1 MARKTGQ
8 FDIFEQAEPSAIRRL
23 NDLDWPGAERFP
35 LNVSGQHVRDNVIS
49 DLVGSESPLIV
60 AGYAAIDH
68 IVGFLAQFP
77 PGRSGIRLM
86 FGSEPSPGRPERYGS
101 GGRPF
106 PKEVQ
111 DYWLARNISPT
122 LSLKLIQAVERLER
136 GDVQARYLGDSGAR
150 LHAKIYRGDHAVTL
164 GSSNFTQPGLVSQ
177 LEANVRFT
185 ATHDSARFRDT
196 VAIAENYWS
205 AGTDYTQELIRLLQ
219 SLLQWVTWQ
228 EALARACAELL
239 EGQWAKDYLDA
250 QPFAGDKPL
259 WPSQQQGIAQALWIL
274 ETVGSVLVS
283 DATGSGKTR
292 LGAHLLRAVMDRIWR
307 FGRIR
312 RGRAVLVAPPS
323 VSRTWQTEATLAG
336 AQLEVR
342 SHGKLSYRLGTDHD
356 EVVEAVRRAQVLA
369 VDEAHN
375 FLNRSSA
382 RSRVLLSNMADHTI
396 LFTATPIN
404 RNAADLLRLADVLGA
419 DNLAEETLDA
429 FEDMLRHPNKVGAMT
444 EHQLESLRAELRRFT
459 VRRTKS
465 MLNALVDESPQL
477 YQDVQGKPCRYPKH
491 LPETYE
497 LHESSADRQMAA
509 EIRAA
514 TEELV
519 GAAMVAQP
527 VELPASLRREG
538 WTEDKF
544 LQSRLTGIRRLSTHL
559 VMSTLRSSRCALVE
573 HLIGTS
579 AALVEFNLPSDQKR
593 QATGNVIGKLEGRAG
608 TPPGSKLSIA
618 NVPAWL
624 TEPEEHRKV
633 CEADAAVYC
642 RILQLARSMSD
653 RREMQKVA
661 LLAKLTKKH
670 VMVVTFDSRPI
681 SLAMLRV
688 QLRELFQKQ
697 ERTVEVVLATGENQA
712 AREQVSSRMRR
723 GALASGRLVAMC
735 SDSMSEGVNLQE
747 ASVVVHLDM
756 PSVVRIAEQRVGR
769 VDRMDS
775 PHDRIQVWW
784 PRDAPEFALR
794 TDERFLERYATV
806 ESLLGSNLPLPE
818 AFGRNSHDKKSEEV
832 STEAMIAEA
841 TRAEAEP
848 WDGIRDAF
856 APVRD
861 LVEGPGSLV
870 SPETYRQYRAVTERV
885 LARVSCVPSENNWAL
900 LCFSGTAIGAPR
912 WVLCRADT
920 DLITADLDAI
930 CSELRDRL
938 GPDRQ
943 NLEPS
948 EAAMRWLDGAV
959 ARIHKNERQLLP
971 RRKQRALQEMEI
983 ILGHYRIQC
992 EARGQHEDAQQL
1004 RSILAAMENNDPAIW
1019 FNWDVIAERWLDLI
1033 RPAWYAALTGRRKQ
1047 ARPLLLRDVRADLMR
1062 ANQLALPDVFKA
1074 LLPVPTLQPLDE
1086 RIAACI
1092 LGIRESY

>member
-1 MARKTGQ
+1 MGKKNRQ
-8 FDIFEQAEPSAIRRL
+8 IDIFEQAEPSAVRRL
-23 NDLDWPGAERFP
+23 NDLDWPAPDRFP
-35 LNVSGQHVRDNVIS
+35 LNVAGRHVRDRVID

-68 IVGFLAQFP
+68 IVGLLAQLP
-77 PGRSGIRLM
+77 PERAGIRLM

-111 DYWLARNISPT
+111 DYWLARGISPT
-122 LSLKLIQAVERLER
+122 LSLKLIQAVQRLER

-185 ATHDSARFRDT
+185 AAHDSARFRDT

-205 AGTDYTQELIRLLQ
+205 AGTDYTQELIQLLQ
-219 SLLQWVTWQ
+219 SLLRWVTWQ

-239 EGQWAKDYLDA
+239 DGQWAKDYLDA
-250 QPFAGDKPL
+250 QPFAGDRPL

-274 ETVGSVLVS
+274 ETVGSVLIS

-323 VSRTWQTEATLAG
+323 VSRSWQSEATLAG

-342 SHGKLSYRLGTDHD
+342 SHGKLSYRLGSEHD

-375 FLNRSSA
+375 FLNRVSE

-404 RNAADLLRLADVLGA
+404 RSAADLLRLADVLGA
-419 DNLAEETLDA
+419 DNLAEETLEA
-429 FEDMLRHPNKVGAMT
+429 FEDMLRHPNKVGALS
-444 EHQLESLRAELRRFT
+444 EHQLERLRAELRRFT

-465 MLNALVDESPQL
+465 MLNALVDQVPEQ
-477 YQDVQGKPCRYPKH
+477 YQDVQGKLCRYPKH
-491 LPETYE
+491 LSKTYE
-497 LHESSADRQMAA
+497 LHEASDDCRLAA

-519 GAAMVAQP
+519 GAALVSQP

-538 WTEDKF
+538 WSEEKF

-559 VMSTLRSSRCALVE
+559 VMSALRSSRCALVE

-579 AALVEFNLPSDQKR
+579 AALVEFKLQADQKR
-593 QATGNVIGKLEGRAG
+593 QATGNVIGKLEFRAG
-608 TPPGSKLSIA
+608 QPPGSQLSIA
-618 NVPAWL
+618 DVPTWL
-624 TEPEEHRKV
+624 TDSKEHRRV
-633 CEADAAVYC
+633 CEADAAIYR
-642 RILQLARSMSD
+642 RILELVRSMSD
-653 RREMQKVA
+653 RREMQKTA
-661 LLAKLTKKH
+661 LLAKLARRH
-670 VMVVTFDSRPI
+670 RMVVAFDSRPI
-681 SLAMLRV
+681 TLA
-688 QLRELFQKQ
+688 QLRIQLKDLLQKQ
-697 ERTVEVVLATGENQA
+697 ARAVEVVLATGENLS
-712 AREQVSSRMRR
+712 ARQQVSARMKR
-723 GALASGRLVAMC
+723 GAEGSGRLIAMC

-747 ASVVVHLDM
+747 ASVVVHMDM

-775 PHDRIQVWW
+775 PHTSIEVWW
-784 PRDAPEFALR
+784 PRDAQEFALR
-794 TDERFLERYATV
+794 TDDRFLERYATV

-818 AFGRNSHDKKSEEV
+818 ALSGGGGAEPVV
-832 STEAMIAEA
+832 SAEAMIAEA
-841 TRAEAEP
+841 EKAEVEP

-861 LVEGPGSLV
+861 LVEGPERLV
-870 SPETYRQYRAVTERV
+870 PPDTYRQYREVTERV
-885 LARVSCVPSENNWAL
+885 LARVSCVRSEEQWAL
-900 LCFSGTAIGAPR
+900 LCFAGTAIGAPR
-912 WVLCRADT
+912 WAFCRDGT
-920 DLITADLDAI
+920 DVVTADLEVI
-930 CSELRDRL
+930 CRELRLRL
-938 GPDRQ
+938 GPERR
-943 NLEPS
+943 NLEPN
-948 EAAMRWLDGAV
+948 ETAMRWLDSAV
-959 ARIHKNERQLLP
+959 ARVHQSERELLP
-971 RRKQRALQEMEI
+971 RRKQRALEEMEI
-983 ILGHYRIQC
+983 VLGHYRVQS
-992 EARGQHEDAQQL
+992 EARGRYEEAQQL
-1004 RSILAAMENNDPAIW
+1004 RSILAAMENDDPTLW
-1019 FNWDVIAERWLDLI
+1019 LNWDVIAERWLDLI
-1033 RPAWYAALTGRRKQ
+1033 RPAWYAALSGRRKQ
-1047 ARPLLLRDVRADLMR
+1047 ARPLLLKDVRQDLLHGKPLELSDVLR
-1062 ANQLALPDVFKA
+1062 AFV
-1074 LLPVPTLQPLDE
+1074 PVPTLQPLDE
-1086 RIAACI
+1086 RLAACI
-1092 LGIRESY
+1092 LGVRAGVC

>member
-1 MARKTGQ
+1 LGRKSRQIG
-8 FDIFEQAEPSAIRRL
+8 IFEQAEPSAVRRL
-23 NDLDWPGAERFP
+23 NDLDWPAPERFP
-35 LNVSGQHVRDNVIS
+35 LNVAGQHVRDRVIH

-68 IVGFLAQFP
+68 IITFLAQFP
-77 PGRSGIRLM
+77 PGRTGIRLM

-106 PKEVQ
+106 TKEVQ
-111 DYWLARNISPT
+111 EYWLTHNISPL
-122 LSLKLIQAVERLER
+122 LSLKLIQAVERLQR
-136 GDVQARYLGDSGAR
+136 GEVQARYLGDAGAR

-185 ATHDSARFRDT
+185 ATQDGARFRDT

-205 AGTDYTQELIRLLQ
+205 AGTDYTRDLIALLQ

-250 QPFAGDKPL
+250 QPFAGDQPL

-375 FLNRSSA
+375 FLNRVSE

-404 RNAADLLRLADVLGA
+404 RSAADLLRLADVLGA

-429 FEDMLRHPNKVGAMT
+429 FEDMLRHPNKVGALT
-444 EHQLESLRAELRRFT
+444 EHQLERLRAELRRFT

-465 MLNALVDESPQL
+465 MLNALVDQAPHL
-477 YQDVQGKPCRYPKH
+477 YHDIQGKPCRYPKH
-491 LPETYE
+491 RSETYQ
-497 LHESSADRQMAA
+497 LHESVADRDIAA
-509 EIRAA
+509 QIRAA

-519 GAAMVAQP
+519 GAALVSQP

-538 WTEDKF
+538 WSEEKF
-544 LQSRLTGIRRLSTHL
+544 LQSRLTGVRRLSTHL
-559 VMSTLRSSRCALVE
+559 VMSALRSSRCALVE

-579 AALVEFNLPSDQKR
+579 ATLTEFKLHADQKR
-593 QATGNVIGKLEGRAG
+593 QVTGNVIGKLESRAG
-608 TPPGSKLSIA
+608 VPPGSRLSIA
-618 NVPAWL
+618 TVPAWL
-624 TEPEEHRKV
+624 TDPDEHRRV
-633 CEADAAVYC
+633 CEADGAVYR
-642 RILQLARSMSD
+642 RILHLVRSMSD

-670 VMVVTFDSRPI
+670 RMLVAFDSRPI
-681 SLAMLRV
+681 SLAMLRD
-688 QLRELFQKQ
+688 QLQELFKKQ
-697 ERTVEVVLATGENQA
+697 ERPVEVVLATGENLA
-712 AREQVSSRMRR
+712 ARQQVSSRMRR
-723 GALASGRLVAMC
+723 GAESAGRLVAMC

-775 PHDRIQVWW
+775 PHESIQVWW
-784 PRDAPEFALR
+784 PRDAQEFALR
-794 TDERFLERYATV
+794 TDDRFLERYATV

-818 AFGRNSHDKKSEEV
+818 ELGGTGGREAASAV
-832 STEAMIAEA
+832 SAEAMIAEA
-841 TRAEAEP
+841 ERADVEP

-861 LVEGPGSLV
+861 LVDGPERIV
-870 SPETYRQYRAVTERV
+870 PPDTYRHYREVTERV
-885 LARVSCVPSENNWAL
+885 LARVSCVRSEDNWAL
-900 LCFSGTAIGAPR
+900 LCFSGTAMGAPR
-912 WVLCRADT
+912 WVLCQEAT
-920 DLITADLDAI
+920 DLVTADLEVI
-930 CSELRDRL
+930 CHELRVRL
-938 GPDRQ
+938 GPDRR

-948 EAAMRWLDGAV
+948 EAAMRWLDAAV
-959 ARIHKNERQLLP
+959 ARVHQSERELLP

-983 ILGHYRIQC
+983 VLGHYRVQC
-992 EARGQHEDAQQL
+992 EARGGHEDAQQL
-1004 RSILAAMENNDPAIW
+1004 RSILAAMENDDPTLW
-1019 FNWDVIAERWLDLI
+1019 LNWDLIAERWLDLI
-1033 RPAWYAALTGRRKQ
+1033 RPAWYSALTGRRKQ
-1047 ARPLLLRDVRADLMR
+1047 ARPLLLKDVRADLMR
-1062 ANQLALPDVFKA
+1062 GNQLVLSDVFGA
-1074 LLPVPTLQPLDE
+1074 FIPVPTLQPLDE
-1086 RIAACI
+1086 RLAACI
-1092 LGIRESY
+1092 LGIRS